1 MIARDIEGE
10 IVMGA
15 AIWDTIREA
24 TQMSHSRLDGALSK
38 LDLAIP
44 LYYEGFLRSQA
55 EALFP
60 LEAALEAGGVESLI
74 PDWTQRIRTPALQR
88 DLATLN
94 ITCNPL
100 PAPDFGSAAEM
111 LGAVYVLEASR
122 MGARV
127 MLARLAEHPDSDAM
141 NATAYLRHGFG
152 KRFWPSFL
160 TLLETH
166 PAAQGDTASV
176 VRGAEIA
183 FGMFEDALSPM
194 ANVVVDFARGGKSS
208 SYSPT
213 PG

>member
-1 MIARDIEGE
+1 MD
-10 IVMGA
+10 A

-24 TQMSHSRLDGALSK
+24 TQTSHSRLDIALSK

-60 LEAALEAGGVESLI
+60 LETALEAGGIESLI
-74 PDWTQRIRTPALQR
+74 PDWTRRIRTPALEH

-100 PAPDFGSAAEM
+100 PAPDLGSAAEM

-166 PAAQGDTASV
+166 PAAQSEPAGV

-183 FGMFEDALSPM
+183 FAMFENALSPM
-194 ANVVVDFARGGKSS
+194 ANVVMNFAGDSKSS
-208 SYSPT
+208 GYSPT

>member
-1 MIARDIEGE
+1 
-10 IVMGA
+10 MGA

-24 TQMSHSRLDGALSK
+24 TQMSHSRLDVALAK
-38 LDLAIP
+38 LDLASP

-60 LEAALEAGGVESLI
+60 IEAALESCGVESVI
-74 PDWTQRIRTPALQR
+74 PDWTQRIRTPALER

-100 PAPDFGSAAEM
+100 PAPEFGSAAEM

-166 PAAQGDTASV
+166 PAAQNDPAGV
-176 VRGAEIA
+176 VHGAEIA
-183 FGMFEDALSPM
+183 FAMFETALRPM
-194 ANVVVDFARGGKSS
+194 ENVVVNFTRAGNGGG
-208 SYSPT
+208 YSPA

>member
-1 MIARDIEGE
+1 
-10 IVMGA
+10 MGA

-24 TQMSHSRLDGALSK
+24 TQTSHSRLDVALAK

-60 LEAALEAGGVESLI
+60 IETALEAGGIENLI
-74 PDWTQRIRTPALQR
+74 PDWTQRIRTPALER

-100 PAPDFGSAAEM
+100 RAPEFGSAAEM

-166 PAAQGDTASV
+166 PAAQNNTAGV
-176 VRGAEIA
+176 VHGAEIA
-183 FGMFEDALSPM
+183 FAMFENALKPM
-194 ANVVVDFARGGKSS
+194 ENVVVDFTRTGKDGG
-208 SYSPT
+208 YSPT

>member
-1 MIARDIEGE
+1 MS
-10 IVMGA
+10 A

-24 TQMSHSRLDGALSK
+24 TQMSHSRLDVALAK

-60 LEAALEAGGVESLI
+60 IEAALEACGIENLI
-74 PDWTQRIRTPALQR
+74 PDWTQRVRTPALER
-88 DLATLN
+88 DLTTLN
-94 ITCNPL
+94 MTCNPL
-100 PAPDFGSAAEM
+100 PLPDFRSAAEM
-111 LGAVYVLEASR
+111 FGAVYVLEASR

-127 MLARLAEHPDSDAM
+127 MLARLAEHPDSEAM

-166 PAAQGDTASV
+166 PAPQNDTAGV
-176 VRGAEIA
+176 VHGAEIA
-183 FGMFEDALSPM
+183 FAMFETALRPM
-194 ANVVVDFARGGKSS
+194 ATTVVEFTRAGKGGG
-208 SYSPT
+208 YSPT

>member
-1 MIARDIEGE
+1 MA
-10 IVMGA
+10 A
-15 AIWDTIREA
+15 AIWDSIREA
-24 TQMSHSRLDGALSK
+24 TQMSHCRLDVALAK

-60 LEAALEAGGVESLI
+60 IEAALETNGIESLI
-74 PDWTQRIRTPALQR
+74 PDWTQRIRTPALER

-100 PAPDFGSAAEM
+100 PLPEFGSAAEM

-152 KRFWPSFL
+152 KRLWPSFL

-166 PAAQGDTASV
+166 PAAQSDTAGV
-176 VRGAEIA
+176 VHGAETA
-183 FGMFEDALSPM
+183 FAMFETTLRPM
-194 ANVVVDFARGGKSS
+194 ENIVVDFTHAGKDGD
-208 SYSPT
+208 YAPT

>member
-1 MIARDIEGE
+1 
-10 IVMGA
+10 MGA
-15 AIWDTIREA
+15 AIWDTIRDA
-24 TQMSHSRLDGALSK
+24 TQMSHSRLDAALSK

-44 LYYEGFLRSQA
+44 RYYEGFLRSQA

-60 LEAALEAGGVESLI
+60 IEAALEANRIESLI
-74 PDWTQRIRTPALQR
+74 PDWTLRVRTPALER

-94 ITCNPL
+94 ITCNPQPL
-100 PAPDFGSAAEM
+100 PEFGSAAEM

-166 PAAQGDTASV
+166 PAAQNDMAGV
-176 VRGAEIA
+176 VRGAETA
-183 FGMFEDALSPM
+183 FAMFETTLRPM
-194 ANVVVDFARGGKSS
+194 ENIVVGFTRANKGNGYA
-208 SYSPT
+208 PL

>member
-1 MIARDIEGE
+1 
-10 IVMGA
+10 MGA

-24 TQMSHSRLDGALSK
+24 TRMSHSRLDVALAK

-60 LEAALEAGGVESLI
+60 IEAALEANGIESLI
-74 PDWTQRIRTPALQR
+74 PDWTQRIRTPALER

-100 PAPDFGSAAEM
+100 PLPAFGSAAEM

-160 TLLETH
+160 TLLEIH
-166 PAAQGDTASV
+166 PAAQSDTAGV
-176 VRGAEIA
+176 VHGAEIA
-183 FGMFEDALSPM
+183 FAMFENALKPM
-194 ANVVVDFARGGKSS
+194 ENVVVDFTRAGKGRG
-208 SYSPT
+208 YAPT

>member
-1 MIARDIEGE
+1 
-10 IVMGA
+10 MGA

-24 TQMSHSRLDGALSK
+24 TQMSHSRLDVALAK

-60 LEAALEAGGVESLI
+60 IEAALEANNIENLI
-74 PDWTQRIRTPALQR
+74 PDWTQRIRTPALER

-94 ITCNPL
+94 IRFNPL
-100 PAPDFGSAAEM
+100 PLPAFGSAAEM

-127 MLARLAEHPDSDAM
+127 MLARLAEHPDSEAM

-160 TLLETH
+160 ALLETH
-166 PAAQGDTASV
+166 PAAQNSPADV
-176 VRGAEIA
+176 VHGAEIA
-183 FGMFEDALSPM
+183 FAMFETALRPM
-194 ANVVVDFARGGKSS
+194 ENVVVDFTRAGKGSG
-208 SYSPT
+208 YSPT

>member
-1 MIARDIEGE
+1 
-10 IVMGA
+10 MGA

-24 TQMSHSRLDGALSK
+24 TRMSHSRLDVALAK

-60 LEAALEAGGVESLI
+60 IEAALEANGIESLI
-74 PDWTQRIRTPALQR
+74 PDWIQRIRTPALER

-94 ITCNPL
+94 ITCHPLPL
-100 PAPDFGSAAEM
+100 PAFGSAAEM

-160 TLLETH
+160 MLLETH
-166 PAAQGDTASV
+166 PAAQSDTAGV
-176 VRGAEIA
+176 VHGAEIA
-183 FGMFEDALSPM
+183 FAMFESALKPM
-194 ANVVVDFARGGKSS
+194 ENVVVDYSRAGKGSG
-208 SYSPT
+208 YAPT

>member
-1 MIARDIEGE
+1 MA
-10 IVMGA
+10 A
-15 AIWDTIREA
+15 AIWDTIRDA
-24 TQMSHSRLDGALSK
+24 TQTSHSRLEFALSK
-38 LDLAIP
+38 LDLAIS

-60 LEAALEAGGVESLI
+60 IEASLEAGGIESLI
-74 PDWTQRIRTPALQR
+74 PDWTQRIRTPALER

-94 ITCNPL
+94 ITCHPL
-100 PAPDFGSAAEM
+100 PAPDFKSAAEM

-160 TLLETH
+160 TLLEHH
-166 PAAQGDTASV
+166 PAAQDDAAGV
-176 VRGAEIA
+176 VKGAEIA
-183 FGMFEDALSPM
+183 FAMFEDALRPM
-194 ANVVVDFARGGKSS
+194 ANVVVDFPRNGKSD
-208 SYSPT
+208 SYSPA

>member
-1 MIARDIEGE
+1 
-10 IVMGA
+10 MGA

-24 TQMSHSRLDGALSK
+24 TQTSHSRLDVALAK

-55 EALFP
+55 EVLVP
-60 LEAALEAGGVESLI
+60 LEAALEAGGIESLI
-74 PDWTQRIRTPALQR
+74 PDWTQRIRTPALER

-94 ITCNPL
+94 ISCNPL
-100 PAPDFGSAAEM
+100 PAPGFGSAAEM

-122 MGARV
+122 MGSRV

-166 PAAQGDTASV
+166 PAAQSDTAGV
-176 VRGAEIA
+176 IRGAEIA
-183 FGMFEDALSPM
+183 FAMFETALRPM
-194 ANVVVDFARGGKSS
+194 ANAVVDFTRGGESGA
-208 SYSPT
+208 YSPT

>member
-1 MIARDIEGE
+1 
-10 IVMGA
+10 MGA

-24 TQMSHSRLDGALSK
+24 TRMSHSRLDVALAK

-60 LEAALEAGGVESLI
+60 LEAALEANGIESLI
-74 PDWTQRIRTPALQR
+74 PDWIQRIRTPALER

-100 PAPDFGSAAEM
+100 PLPPFGSAAEM

-166 PAAQGDTASV
+166 PAAQNNTAGV
-176 VRGAEIA
+176 VHGAEIA
-183 FGMFEDALSPM
+183 FAMFENALKPM
-194 ANVVVDFARGGKSS
+194 ENVVLDFTRADKGSG
-208 SYSPT
+208 YAPT